1 MRRFT
6 IFFIAAG
13 LYLFP
18 ITRLSAQPDSTDPV
32 LRYWG
37 NGGVGIS
44 AVKFTTADF
53 GLSLELGVTA
63 DYNKNLI
70 ALKYHK
76 ETELVLFNNP
86 EEYLWS
92 AEVLYGRRLDFKSRG
107 LLFPFLKKEVDYS
120 FLFSIGLSISEGS
133 RRKALISHDFLND
146 TYNTELYKTFG
157 VPVNLELI
165 RRITDNIGLG
175 FSLYSNINKEQM
187 SYGLCTGLYLGA
199 F

>member
-1 MRRFT
+1 MRRFNV
-6 IFFIAAG
+6 FFIAFAPCFFTITF
-13 LYLFP
+13 LYGQAVNENPELK
-18 ITRLSAQPDSTDPV
+18 
-32 LRYWG
+32 YWA
-37 NGGVGIS
+37 NGGIGIS

-53 GLSLELGVTA
+53 GLSLGLGVTA
-63 DYNKNLI
+63 DYNRNLI
-70 ALKYHK
+70 SLKYHK
-76 ETELVLFNNP
+76 EIELVLFNNP